1 MTTVDLD
8 DLRVRGFT
16 ASEYTDEDLLNA
28 WILIIEIIE
37 LLTNRSFEPVN
48 LTLRLDGC
56 GTTEIYLPKEI
67 ISITSVSETVLGTL
81 ANTTDYVV
89 NYDREDPR
97 IVLLRDVF
105 PKGIQNVTIVGRF
118 GYVDPKS
125 PTEQLPRP
133 LIEVAKRL
141 LPIAFENILEDGD
154 RDIDISVSK
163 RNVSKE
169 STDRWAYTKF
179 NKGGIENQLLEDP
192 IMNAILLKY
201 YKGSD
206 IVFLDFV

>member
-1 MTTVDLD
+1 M
-8 DLRVRGFT
+8 
-16 ASEYTDEDLLNA
+16 
-28 WILIIEIIE
+28 EIIE
-37 LLTNRSFEPVN
+37 LLTNRSFEPIN

-56 GTTEIYLPKEI
+56 GTSEIYLPKEV
-67 ISITSVSETVLGTL
+67 ISISSVSETILGTL
-81 ANTTDYVV
+81 AITTDYVV

-97 IVLLRDVF
+97 IILVSGVF
-105 PKGIQNVTIVGRF
+105 PKGTQNVTVVGRF

-125 PTEQLPRP
+125 VTEELPRP

-141 LPIAFENILEDGD
+141 MPIAFENILEDGD
-154 RDIDISVSK
+154 RDIDISGSK
-163 RNVSKE
+163 RNISKE
-169 STDRWAYTKF
+169 STDKWAYTKF